1 MTRSRNIQSL
11 SCRQLLEFGFRQ
23 RPVLLVQVTISW
35 QDMVAYASR
44 RRPEMFDCGDP
55 LSRAWERN
63 NPKPRDEA
71 EMSLPVITD
80 CKVFED
86 GSEALLFQLL
96 ISSTAEV
103 PKKGPCLRSC
113 SMPLVGFHLSRSAS
127 ATPSSRRFQR
137 CRFSGPCSN

>member
-23 RPVLLVQVTISW
+23 RQFYWCRIPYHDKTWLL
-35 QDMVAYASR
+35 ML
-44 RRPEMFDCGDP
+44 PEGDSMFE
-55 LSRAWERN
+55 LSRVWERN
-63 NPKPRDEA
+63 NPKPRDEG
-71 EMSLPVITD
+71 EMSLPVSAG

-86 GSEALLFQLL
+86 GSEALHFQLL